1 MNNIDFTSV
10 TEVTGYNVTKEQIQR
25 MYQRYRFALEFC
37 KDKEV
42 LEIACGSGQGLG
54 YIARQAK
61 RVTGGDID
69 EKNLEFARKHYI
81 QKNNIELKIFDAQ
94 NMPFDDNSFDVVILY
109 EAIYYLSEPKRFI
122 KEARRVLREGG
133 ILIVCTANKDW
144 ADFNPSPYS
153 HKYFS
158 VPEMSDL
165 IAKEGFGKIQFYG
178 GFKVENK
185 TKKDKAVSFIKK
197 TAVSWGLMPKTMKGK
212 EVFKRVFCGKLYPL
226 SGEIQ
231 DGVVDYIEPVRIDSN
246 KSAKDY
252 KVVFAIG
259 RT

>member
-1 MNNIDFTSV
+1 
-10 TEVTGYNVTKEQIQR
+10 
-25 MYQRYRFALEFC
+25 
-37 KDKEV
+37 
-42 LEIACGSGQGLG
+42 
-54 YIARQAK
+54 
-61 RVTGGDID
+61 
-69 EKNLEFARKHYI
+69 
-81 QKNNIELKIFDAQ
+81 
-94 NMPFDDNSFDVVILY
+94 VVILY

-133 ILIVCTANKDW
+133 ILIICTANKDW

-153 HKYFS
+153 HRYFS
-158 VPEMSDL
+158 VTEMADL
-165 IAKEGFGKIQFYG
+165 FSKEGFDKLEFYG
-178 GFKVENK
+178 GLKVENK

-212 EVFKRVFCGKLYPL
+212 EVFKKIFCGKLNPL
-226 SGEIQ
+226 PGEIE

-246 KSAKDY
+246 KPATDY